1 MARIRT
7 VKPEFW
13 KHEDLSELPAET
25 HMLAAALLNYADDE
39 GYFKAHPK
47 LVQAECCPLRE
58 DSTSVRRS
66 LELLSGIGYIRL
78 FVGTDGKE
86 YGHIV
91 KFLEHQRVDR
101 AKPSVIKDLESIGE
115 ESSNDRRSVAAG
127 MEGNG
132 REEEG
137 KGEGA
142 AAPPACPHQEIIELY
157 HETLPALPRVKAWT
171 DERQA
176 LLRSR
181 WREDPKRQDL
191 DWWRKFFGYVSQSD
205 FLMGRAKGRGDAPP
219 FMADLEWLIRPKNFV
234 KVIEGK
240 YENREAA

>member
-1 MARIRT
+1 MARYFR
-7 VKPEFW
+7 VKNFEQFQHYKDRSPPWIKLYNSLLDDYEFSCLQDASKLHLILIW
-13 KHEDLSELPAET
+13 LLASKLDNRLPLDAKWIANKINATEPVDIDL
-25 HMLAAALLNYADDE
+25 LLDA
-39 GYFKAHPK
+39 GF
-47 LVQAECCPLRE
+47 LVEINDVAECKQAASNALADNKQPAIPE
-58 DSTSVRRS
+58 T
-66 LELLSGIGYIRL
+66 E
-78 FVGTDGKE
+78 
-86 YGHIV
+86 
-91 KFLEHQRVDR
+91 
-101 AKPSVIKDLESIGE
+101 GE
-115 ESSNDRRSVAAG
+115 TET
-127 MEGNG
+127 EG
-132 REEEG
+132 EG
-137 KGEGA
+137 EKKGA

-240 YENREAA
+240 YENREVA